1 MSRPATEPIARAA
14 PAQLVVRAVPGWDTD
29 AQMFKRSR
37 PTGVSMDVPS
47 PEVMAIEEVR
57 KVAIVGAGTMGQQI
71 GFQCAGHGYEVVL
84 YDDDPAAVEA
94 AGARID
100 TYAEML
106 QTGGVISPEVRT
118 SARARITVTADL
130 PTAAQDAD
138 LLSEAVPED
147 PELKGRVL
155 AEFNAVCPPR
165 TIFMTNTSTLLP
177 SQFARA
183 SGRADRLLALHFHLP
198 VWINNLAD
206 VMPHPGTGPQVT
218 RLVVAF
224 ADRIGQ
230 VPIELRREHHGYVFN
245 SMYSALN
252 REAITLAQQGVASI
266 EDVDRAWMHVTKAPV
281 GPLGALDAIGL
292 DTVWTI
298 TDYWARQLN
307 DDQLHANARFLR
319 EYVDRGDVGVK
330 SGRGFYTYP
339 DPAYA
344 QPGFIRTPA
353 TSSQRRA

>member
-1 MSRPATEPIARAA
+1 M
-14 PAQLVVRAVPGWDTD
+14 L
-29 AQMFKRSR
+29 KRSR
-37 PTGVSMDVPS
+37 HARVAMDVPS

-57 KVAIVGAGTMGQQI
+57 RVTIVGAGTMGQQI
-71 GFQCAGHGYEVVL
+71 GFQCAGHGYDVVL
-84 YDDDPAAVEA
+84 YDIDPAVLEA
-94 AGARID
+94 ASGRID

-106 QTGGVISPEVRT
+106 QTGGVITSEVAA

-130 PTAAQDAD
+130 QTAARDAD

-155 AEFNAVCPPR
+155 AEFNAACPPR
-165 TIFMTNTSTLLP
+165 TIFMTNTSTLLA
-177 SQFARA
+177 SQFARV
-183 SGRADRLLALHFHLP
+183 SGRGDRLLALHFHLP

-206 VMPHPGTGPQVT
+206 VMPHPGTAPEVT
-218 RLVVAF
+218 QLVLVF

-245 SMYSALN
+245 AMYSALN

-266 EDVDRAWMHVTKAPV
+266 EDIDRAWMHVTKAPV

-298 TDYWARQLN
+298 TDYWARELN
-307 DDQLHANARFLR
+307 DEQLRANARFLR
-319 EYVDRGDVGVK
+319 AYVDRGDVGVK

-339 DPAYA
+339 DPAYS
-344 QPGFIRTPA
+344 QPGFIQTPA
-353 TSSQRRA
+353 TGPQ